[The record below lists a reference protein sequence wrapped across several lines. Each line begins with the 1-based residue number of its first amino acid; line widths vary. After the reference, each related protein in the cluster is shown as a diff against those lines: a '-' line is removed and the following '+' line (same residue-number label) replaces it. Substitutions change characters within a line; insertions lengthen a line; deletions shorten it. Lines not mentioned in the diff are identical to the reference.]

1 MPHILKSTP
10 ARPVVFPPPLAQK
23 AHQVR
28 TKDNW
33 WSLASHYGRTD
44 PWEIIEFNFRTR
56 NPREVNWYLEFYVGC
71 TQPADDGKNYR
82 FDSLDSPG
90 TIYIPPSSWSPSED
104 LALRQEVAFA
114 LTGPV
119 VGRVNVL
126 HAGRA
131 VSGRSLAAVGVRVLE
146 GEIGVTVDPALGS
159 DEAEYNSGT
168 NTLHLGF
175 RRAPTRTKK
184 ALIVHEAVHAVL
196 DMRATSGLTIAESE
210 SLAYVVQS
218 FYMHEHTPDPTA
230 ERLNDKNAKKDKV
243 YEIAWG
249 MAAKLAKGTQPS
261 GTEWLAL
268 DHAVRRHPKYKK
280 TAGNTAVFDG
290 I

>member
-10 ARPVVFPPPLAQK
+10 VRPAPFPPPLGKK
-23 AHQVR
+23 AHRVR
-28 TKDNW
+28 TGDNW
-33 WSLASHYGRTD
+33 WNLASRYGRTD
-44 PWEIIEFNFRTR
+44 PWDIIEFNFHTR

-71 TQPADDGKNYR
+71 TRPADDGKNYR
-82 FDSLDSPG
+82 FDGSDNPG
-90 TIYIPPSSWSPSED
+90 TIYIPPSSWTPSED

-114 LTGPV
+114 LAGPV
-119 VGRVNVL
+119 VARVNVL
-126 HAGRA
+126 HGGRA
-131 VSGRSLAAVGVRVLE
+131 VIGRSLAAVGVRVLE
-146 GEIGVTVDPALGS
+146 GDIGVTIDPSLNS

-175 RRAPTRTKK
+175 RRAPTWTKK

-196 DMRATSGLTIAESE
+196 DMRAASGLTIAESE
-210 SLAYVVQS
+210 SLAYVVQC
-218 FYMHEHTPDPTA
+218 FYMHEHTPDPTT
-230 ERLNDKNAKKDKV
+230 ERLEDDNERKDHV

-249 MAAKLAKGTQPS
+249 MAAKLARGTQPS
-261 GTEWLAL
+261 ATEWLAL

-280 TAGNTAVFDG
+280 TAGNTADFDG